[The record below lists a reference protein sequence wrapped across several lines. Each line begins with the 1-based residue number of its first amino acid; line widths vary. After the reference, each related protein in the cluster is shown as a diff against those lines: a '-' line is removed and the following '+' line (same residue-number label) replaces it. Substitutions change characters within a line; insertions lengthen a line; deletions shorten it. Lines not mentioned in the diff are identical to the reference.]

1 LGKGYITQWFPGKLE
16 KQWRLKEVDYRIH
29 FALNCGAKSCPP
41 IAFYQSDKL
50 DQQLDE
56 ATIGFLKSTSKYDSE
71 RQTITLSKILS
82 WFSGDF
88 GGKKGQI
95 ELLKSHGIIPSDK
108 NPKIV
113 YDSYDWTVDLKQYS
127 N

>member
-1 LGKGYITQWFPGKLE
+1 M
-16 KQWRLKEVDYRIH
+16 DYRIH

-50 DQQLDE
+50 NQQLDE

-71 RQTITLSKILS
+71 KQTITLSKILS

-113 YDSYDWTVDLKQYS
+113 YATYDWTVDLKQYS
-127 N
+127 K